1 MSNKRCILIKKNL
14 ISYMSK
20 HFADFLFVGS
30 HSNFYA
36 FRRENQCGIYDYII
50 FQKEFFKGILSVII
64 TEVASCYNKNYR
76 AIPHFT
82 VGYDTDIAVLVTR
95 KNTYNTA
102 TGWHNIENK
111 AEQLNDLFELIKKD
125 IDNYVMDYFEK
136 CHKKINSDKYM
147 TVMNCYVQ
155 AQFKMLCDN
164 EINSIKQYLVDVNK
178 AYSAYR
184 KMCKKTG
191 AIETIEYFDIIPVHT
206 IVQKWLV
213 DIQKA
218 LNDCYLSKSIK
229 MQMIK
234 NITILFRDNFNFYNL

>member
-1 MSNKRCILIKKNL
+1 MSNKKCIPIKKNL

-20 HFADFLFVGS
+20 YFADFLFVGN

-36 FRRENQCGIYDYII
+36 FRRENECEIYDYII
-50 FQKEFFKGILSVII
+50 IQKEFFDGILSVII
-64 TEVASCYNKNYR
+64 TEVSSCYNKNYR

-82 VGYDTDIAVLVTR
+82 VGYDTDIATLITA

-102 TGWHNIENK
+102 TGWHNIESK

-234 NITILFRDNFNFYNL
+234 NITVLFRDNFNFYHL